1 MLSYQHAYHAGN
13 PADLHKHI
21 VLAEL
26 IARLTAKPRGLAY
39 AETHA
44 GRGRYD
50 LDAPEA
56 RKTAEADQGV
66 GRIDPD
72 PATPYGRALAAARAA
87 HGPSAY
93 PGSPLVARSLLRPQD
108 RLTLMEL
115 HPAEHA
121 ALREALAGDGV
132 AIHRRD
138 GFAGLLAL
146 APLAPRRG
154 LVLVDPSYEVKSDY
168 AAAADFARRLIAR
181 WPQATLL
188 IWYPILPE
196 ARHLTLLEGL
206 RALPTLRDEAAFARR
221 PARGMTGSGLALV
234 NAPHGAAAVF
244 AAARAQAA
252 GVLAPA

>member
-21 VLAEL
+21 ALAEL
-26 IARLTAKPRGLAY
+26 LARLTTKARGIAY

-50 LDAPEA
+50 LAAPEA
-56 RKTAEADQGV
+56 LKTGEAAEGIT
-66 GRIDPD
+66 RIAPD

-87 HGPSAY
+87 HGASAY
-93 PGSPLVARSLLRPQD
+93 PGSPLIARSLLRPQD
-108 RLTLMEL
+108 RITLMEL

-121 ALREALAGDGV
+121 ALRGALAGEGV
-132 AIHRRD
+132 AIHGRD
-138 GFAGLLAL
+138 GFEGLLAL

-154 LVLVDPSYEVKSDY
+154 LVLIDPSYEVKSDY
-168 AAAADFARRLIAR
+168 AAAADFARRLIAK

-188 IWYPILPE
+188 IWHPLLPE
-196 ARHLTLLEGL
+196 GRHAALIDGL
-206 RALPTLRDEAAFARR
+206 RALPVLRDEVAFARP

-234 NAPHGAAAVF
+234 NPPHGAAAVF
-244 AAARAQAA
+244 AATRVQAG
-252 GVLAPA
+252 GVFA